1 MLLFSKKMYRPTQ
14 AMELKFCC
22 LNWKPLFELYK
33 SFKNLLKEDEKNPF
47 PAFLVINERKD
58 FIGNEERIEG
68 YKKKCSYKENREYV
82 GGKNSLVLDLLF
94 SLRD

>member
-1 MLLFSKKMYRPTQ
+1 
-14 AMELKFCC
+14 MELKFCC

-33 SFKNLLKEDEKNPF
+33 SFKNLLKEDEKKTPF

-68 YKKKCSYKENREYV
+68 KKK
-82 GGKNSLVLDLLF
+82 
-94 SLRD
+94 

>member
-1 MLLFSKKMYRPTQ
+1 
-14 AMELKFCC
+14 MELKFCC

-33 SFKNLLKEDEKNPF
+33 SFKNLLKEDEKKKTPF

-68 YKKKCSYKENREYV
+68 KKK
-82 GGKNSLVLDLLF
+82 
-94 SLRD
+94 

>member
-1 MLLFSKKMYRPTQ
+1 MKK
-14 AMELKFCC
+14 
-22 LNWKPLFELYK
+22 
-33 SFKNLLKEDEKNPF
+33 KNPF

-58 FIGNEERIEG
+58 FIGNEERNKKR
-68 YKKKCSYKENREYV
+68 KKKERYKENREYV